1 MTVID
6 EEYGTGQLILQVW
19 IPQKWQVSIYLEIFS
34 TLSWYGMSVMSKFLF
49 YNSYY
54 QDYSVN

>member
-1 MTVID
+1 
-6 EEYGTGQLILQVW
+6 LQVW